1 MSIKM
6 LENLKV
12 KLLKVENEI
21 ITLEVVEH
29 DESLDWIEPEDMIT
43 RPFNQLFILKREGN
57 ILTCKSLNFGHG
69 VDESIMEFVFFKNTF
84 NLIKG

>member
-43 RPFNQLFILKREGN
+43 RPFNQLFILYFPKY
-57 ILTCKSLNFGHG
+57 SL
-69 VDESIMEFVFFKNTF
+69 
-84 NLIKG
+84 